1 MRRMERWL
9 WVRLLILVRL
19 RVLCVVLWALSGLGM
34 TGVFPLVGAR
44 LVMM

>member
-1 MRRMERWL
+1 MARWL

-19 RVLCVVLWALSGLGM
+19 RVSCVALLDPSSLGM
-34 TGVFPLVGAR
+34 TGVCLLAGAR

>member
-1 MRRMERWL
+1 MARWL

-19 RVLCVVLWALSGLGM
+19 RVSCVALLGPSGLGM

-44 LVMM
+44 LAMM